1 MNHSCLTSLL
11 RYLADIYRT
20 QLQFAWLL
28 ILRETLI
35 GLRKKSFSQLKVP
48 RRHTVFT
55 PAMVIH
61 TNNYLRFGKEMIQ
74 LNNYSKFM
82 IKQICSGGVGVP
94 CYRTTQ
100 WVRLNF
106 TEGKNNSLLKWRN
119 RIGFKKSEMYF
130 EINSILNRR
139 WGPTWK
145 QWGQT
150 LHCRVRR
157 KLAPRCHFSH
167 PHLGGML
174 CYTVALFYHVP
185 NCVEPSR
192 GKYQTVL

>member
-1 MNHSCLTSLL
+1 
-11 RYLADIYRT
+11 
-20 QLQFAWLL
+20 
-28 ILRETLI
+28 
-35 GLRKKSFSQLKVP
+35 
-48 RRHTVFT
+48 
-55 PAMVIH
+55 
-61 TNNYLRFGKEMIQ
+61 
-74 LNNYSKFM
+74 M

-119 RIGFKKSEMYF
+119 RIGFKKSEMFF

-167 PHLGGML
+167 PHLGGDAVLHCCSVLPCTKL
-174 CYTVALFYHVP
+174 CGTIKREIP
-185 NCVEPSR
+185 NCAVPLHWKWSWDALQNYFVPYR
-192 GKYQTVL
+192 DTRCCGTLLYHCTN

>member
-1 MNHSCLTSLL
+1 
-11 RYLADIYRT
+11 
-20 QLQFAWLL
+20 
-28 ILRETLI
+28 
-35 GLRKKSFSQLKVP
+35 
-48 RRHTVFT
+48 
-55 PAMVIH
+55 
-61 TNNYLRFGKEMIQ
+61 
-74 LNNYSKFM
+74 M

-119 RIGFKKSEMYF
+119 RIGFKKSEMFF

-167 PHLGGML
+167 PHLGGDAVLHCCWVEPCTKL
-174 CYTVALFYHVP
+174 CWHIKREIP
-185 NCVEPSR
+185 NCVVTLEVINGCSAKLFCAIQRYEMLWYTAVPLYQLAQW
-192 GKYQTVL
+192 YQTLWYTILRAWC